1 MGGMKRFAAAAA
13 AVAMMGASVVMATAA
28 GSAQFAGNNGRI
40 QYSKVAGGQQQ
51 ISASVHLVN
60 PDGTGDVTVV
70 ADGWWASQDAAA
82 TKLSYVDSAGT
93 TLYVSNFDGTG
104 ATAIHTAANIAA
116 TSMAPDG
123 TKVAFID
130 RSAPTDLYVINV
142 DGSGLT
148 NLTNGGVPNPNWPQF
163 SPDGSTIMF
172 IANPGTPGSSQIQTV
187 PVTGGSITT
196 IATGYYVWPSWTPDG
211 TILAVAEV
219 NGVASIVRMNAD
231 GSGQT
236 TLLTAASIGAVTL
249 YWPVASPDG
258 TKFSFSVGTSAPGPN
273 GDPLSLWTANIDGSG
288 ATKILETTDG
298 SDAALAI
305 WSSNGGVPA
314 TTTTTTTVVPDEPV
328 TPKHTG

>member
-1 MGGMKRFAAAAA
+1 MGGMKRFVAVAA
-13 AVAMMGASVVMATAA
+13 AVAMLGASVVMATAA

-40 QYSKVAGGQQQ
+40 QYSKVGGGQQS

-60 PDGTGDVTVV
+60 PDGSGDVTVV

-82 TKLSYVDSAGT
+82 TRLSYVDSAGT

-104 ATAIHTAANIAA
+104 ATAIHTASNMAA
-116 TSMAPDG
+116 TSMSPDG
-123 TKVAFID
+123 TKVAFIVRAQPVD
-130 RSAPTDLYVINV
+130 IFVINV

-148 NLTNGGVPNPNWPQF
+148 NLTNGGVTNPNWPQF
-163 SPDGSTIMF
+163 SPDGTTVMF
-172 IANPGTPGSSQIQTV
+172 ITNPGTPGGSQIQTV
-187 PVTGGSITT
+187 PATGGSITT
-196 IATGYYVWPSWTPDG
+196 IATGYFNWPSWTPDG
-211 TILAVAEV
+211 TILAGYEA

-249 YWPVASPDG
+249 FWPVASPDG
-258 TKFSFSVGTSAPGPN
+258 TKFSFSASTSAPGPN
-273 GDPLSLWTANIDGSG
+273 ADPFSLWTANIDGSG

-314 TTTTTTTVVPDEPV
+314 TTTTAVVPDEPV